1 MDLINEHGQKIK
13 NEKPKVL
20 DASGSEVVT
29 NLSTKD
35 IGKKLAQHLLDGANA
50 KTNNEDVNKQFEI
63 LYFAALNLLGHRVV
77 NVGLGF
83 NDETKTITEWDFK
96 AAINEDLKIGEDLS
110 KTVGEWRDA
119 YFNGELTF
127 KRRKK

>member
-96 AAINEDLKIGEDLS
+96 AAISEESNITEDLT